1 MCDTQV
7 LVLISTGSLSTC
19 GWPGR
24 SSYDCHHQALTHT
37 LQTNHGQAK
46 YETTGQI
53 VTLFVGAAC
62 VGVLLIMLLTAEA
75 NKRQDA
81 LDRSDEVVVTETG
94 DMSELT
100 GIKYIWN
107 KMRSSFR

>member
-1 MCDTQV
+1 M
-7 LVLISTGSLSTC
+7 SPPGSSNTV
-19 GWPGR
+19 
-24 SSYDCHHQALTHT
+24 T
-37 LQTNHGQAK
+37 LHIMAK
-46 YETTGQI
+46 FETTGQI

-81 LDRSDEVVVTETG
+81 LDRSDEMVVTETG

-100 GIKYIWN
+100 GIKYIWK
-107 KMRSSFR
+107 KMRSSLR